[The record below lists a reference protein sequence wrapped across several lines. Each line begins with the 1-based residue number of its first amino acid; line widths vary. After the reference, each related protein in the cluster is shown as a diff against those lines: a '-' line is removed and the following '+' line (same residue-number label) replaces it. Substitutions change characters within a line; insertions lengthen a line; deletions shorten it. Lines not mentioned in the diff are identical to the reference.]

1 MGQITKDNKILQKN
15 PFANQSGK
23 NSLVSWCSRVIK
35 QLVYSG
41 DYEALI

>member
-23 NSLVSWCSRVIK
+23 NSRFLVFSCDKTAGLQRG
-35 QLVYSG
+35 L
-41 DYEALI
+41 